1 MSTEVVDITVDA
13 LKGLE
18 NSIPAV
24 HHVIVHR
31 NGHQKRVCDH
41 APQNT
46 AIHGEIVLMIG
57 LDQSLCQTLTVLQTQ
72 MG

>member
-1 MSTEVVDITVDA
+1 MGSEVIDITVDA

-24 HHVIVHR
+24 HHVIVHW
-31 NGHQKRVCDH
+31 NGHKKRVRDH

-46 AIHGEIVLMIG
+46 TVHG
-57 LDQSLCQTLTVLQTQ
+57 
-72 MG
+72 